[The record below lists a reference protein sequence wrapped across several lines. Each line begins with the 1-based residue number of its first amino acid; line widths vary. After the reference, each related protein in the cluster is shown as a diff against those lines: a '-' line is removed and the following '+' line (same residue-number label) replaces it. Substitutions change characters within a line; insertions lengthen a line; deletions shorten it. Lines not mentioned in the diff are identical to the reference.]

1 MHLCTFVYHDIIRSH
16 DHYKFDLLT
25 YGVANQ
31 MTKNCAT
38 GKGQSTP
45 GKECADWETRCRNER
60 DTLGRAPALIH
71 RTGIL

>member
-1 MHLCTFVYHDIIRSH
+1 
-16 DHYKFDLLT
+16 
-25 YGVANQ
+25 

-45 GKECADWETRCRNER
+45 GKEFADWETRCRNER
-60 DTLGRAPALIH
+60 ETLGRAPALIH